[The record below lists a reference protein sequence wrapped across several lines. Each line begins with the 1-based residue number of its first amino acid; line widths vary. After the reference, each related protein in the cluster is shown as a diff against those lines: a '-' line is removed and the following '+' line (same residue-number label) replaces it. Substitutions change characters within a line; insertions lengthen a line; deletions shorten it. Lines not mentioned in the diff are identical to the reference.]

1 MSIDYNRNPH
11 TALPEY
17 LQDACNRFS
26 SNMDENPV
34 MEEIPKRKPRKVK
47 KTFFRKVL
55 DWIQQ
60 DEESE
65 EDFNPVLFAIEA
77 ISFVMIL
84 VIFFLAIYFYLPEW
98 MVI

>member
-1 MSIDYNRNPH
+1 MMFKHLIEMGLEPKEAMHLEKAVD
-11 TALPEY
+11 
-17 LQDACNRFS
+17 RFS
-26 SNMDENPV
+26 TAKET
-34 MEEIPKRKPRKVK
+34 EKKPRKVK
-47 KTFFRKVL
+47 KTFFRRVL

-84 VIFFLAIYFYLPEW
+84 AIFFLAIYFYLPEW